1 MRYRSV
7 NSAYKMV
14 IKSGV
19 TEGSVTNSNIEIC
32 GGKKKVLLEDE
43 QSG

>member
-1 MRYRSV
+1 MHYRSV
-7 NSAYKMV
+7 NLAYKMV

-19 TEGSVTNSNIEIC
+19 IEGSVTNSNIEVC
-32 GGKKKVLLEDE
+32 GGKKEVLLEDE